1 MKMIWLMKPVTRKRI
16 DWEMLCSDLCNSV
29 GRWRKE
35 RNNIVLDSAQCSFQN
50 WWHIR
55 TVTSFVPYEVVDKH
69 SQFTMIKKCSRDNTH
84 VLMCRYYIDIHH
96 THAWINFGFAMV
108 VVVLLLSVDDDGW
121 AYSNSQW
128 LRLLLLATVVF
139 IFLLHVHHCSLFSRN

>member
-1 MKMIWLMKPVTRKRI
+1 
-16 DWEMLCSDLCNSV
+16 
-29 GRWRKE
+29 
-35 RNNIVLDSAQCSFQN
+35 
-50 WWHIR
+50 
-55 TVTSFVPYEVVDKH
+55 
-69 SQFTMIKKCSRDNTH
+69 MIKKCSRDNTH

-128 LRLLLLATVVF
+128 LRLLLLAIVDF
-139 IFLLHVHHCSLFSRN
+139 ASCSSLFTIFEELIFERRKGAHACNPLDPRTPSLDRHFFRHSFDWCSTTLLLIYLRPGDEP